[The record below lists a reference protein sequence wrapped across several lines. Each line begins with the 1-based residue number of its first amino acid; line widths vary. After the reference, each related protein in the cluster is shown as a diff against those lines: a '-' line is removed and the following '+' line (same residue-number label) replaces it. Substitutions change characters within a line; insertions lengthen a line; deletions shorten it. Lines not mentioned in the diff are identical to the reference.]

1 MARVIICAAVAAAA
15 ALSAHATHGI
25 LLVSD
30 QVDGVADP
38 QDFTRYY
45 KRALRDAYP
54 KAKVT
59 YVVWDHFT
67 QGEPT
72 FEDLRKYKVVI
83 WFTSTSG
90 DAPASD
96 PLRGNITL
104 SPSEQEAL
112 AAFLSRTPGTTT
124 LMLSGMYIAWNCVA
138 DAVRE
143 KQFYKPLFSDYLKLK
158 YPHDNFDKWITV
170 EDNWKLVGDKS
181 YPILKN
187 AYPINWRHHR
197 NFPDQL
203 EPAAGGGSAWWQ
215 DLKSKRHHRAVIRA
229 SGRKPGREEDERYQ
243 IVLFSCPF
251 ENIQHDG
258 DRAVVMKNFLEWAG
272 GWPFEEAA
280 VEPTSLGRVKALFR

>member
-15 ALSAHATHGI
+15 AFSAHATHGI

-38 QDFTRYY
+38 QLFDRYY
-45 KRALRDAYP
+45 IRALRDAYP

-59 YVVWDHFT
+59 YVVWDHWE

-104 SPSEQEAL
+104 SPSEQESL
-112 AAFLSRTPGTTT
+112 VAFLSRTPGTTT

-170 EDNWKLVGDKS
+170 EDNWKLVGEAGC
-181 YPILKN
+181 PIFKWN
-187 AYPINWRHHR
+187 TYTINWRHHR

-203 EPAAGGGSAWWQ
+203 EPAAAGGSARWE
-215 DLKSKRHHRAVIRA
+215 DPGRKRHHRAVIRA
-229 SGRKPGREEDERYQ
+229 RGEKSNGGTYK

-258 DRAVVMKNFLEWAG
+258 DRAEVMRNFLEWAG
-272 GWPFEEAA
+272 GWPFEEVA
-280 VEPTSLGRVKALFR
+280 VEPASLGRVKALFH

>member
-1 MARVIICAAVAAAA
+1 MANVVICAAVAAAA
-15 ALSAHATHGI
+15 AFSAYGTHGI

-38 QDFTRYY
+38 QLFDRYY
-45 KRALRDAYP
+45 KTALRDNDY
-54 KAKVT
+54 T
-59 YVVWDHFT
+59 YAVWDHYT

-104 SPSEQEAL
+104 SPSEQDAL
-112 AAFLSRTPGTTT
+112 VAFLSRTPGTTT

-138 DAVRE
+138 DAVHE
-143 KQFYKPLFSDYLKLK
+143 KQLYKPLFSDYLKLR
-158 YPHDNFDKWITV
+158 YPQDNFDNWITV
-170 EDNWKLVGDKS
+170 EDNWKLVGDES

-187 AYPINWRHHR
+187 TYPISWRHHR

-203 EPAAGGGSAWWQ
+203 ESAAAGGSAWWQ
-215 DLKSKRHHRAVIRA
+215 DLKSKRHHRAVIYGEGDKA
-229 SGRKPGREEDERYQ
+229 NDGKYKV
-243 IVLFSCPF
+243 VLFSCPF
-251 ENIQHDG
+251 ENIQHDV
-258 DRAVVMKNFLEWAG
+258 DRAAVMGIFMEWALK
-272 GWPFEEAA
+272 PKPDVA

>member
-1 MARVIICAAVAAAA
+1 MARLIICAAVAAAA

-30 QVDGVADP
+30 QVDGVASP
-38 QDFTRYY
+38 QDFTGYY
-45 KRALRDAYP
+45 KKALRNADP
-54 KAKVT
+54 RVT
-59 YVVWDHFT
+59 YALWDHW
-67 QGEPT
+67 QYGEPT

-104 SPSEQEAL
+104 SPSEQESL

-143 KQFYKPLFSDYLKLK
+143 KQLYKPLFSDYLKLK

-170 EDNWKLVGDKS
+170 EDNWKLVGETGC
-181 YPILKN
+181 PIFKGN
-187 AYPINWRHHR
+187 TYAINWRHHR

-203 EPAAGGGSAWWQ
+203 EPAAGGGSARWE
-215 DLKSKRHHRAVIRA
+215 DAGRKRHHRAVIRA
-229 SGRKPGREEDERYQ
+229 RGKKANGGTYN

-258 DRAVVMKNFLEWAG
+258 DRVAVMRNFLDWAG
-272 GWPFEEAA
+272 GWPFEEVA

>member
-38 QDFTRYY
+38 QEFIRYY
-45 KRALRDAYP
+45 KKALRDAYP
-54 KAKVT
+54 QAKVT
-59 YVVWDHFT
+59 YVVWDHYKL
-67 QGEPT
+67 GEPT

-96 PLRGNITL
+96 PLSGNITL
-104 SPSEQEAL
+104 SPSEQESL
-112 AAFLSRTPGTTT
+112 TAFLSRTPGTTT

-143 KQFYKPLFSDYLKLK
+143 KQLYKPLFSDYLKLK
-158 YPHDNFDKWITV
+158 YPHDNFDKWIMV
-170 EDNWKLVGDKS
+170 EDNWRLVGEAGC
-181 YPILKN
+181 PIFKGN
-187 AYPINWRHHR
+187 TYTINWRQHR

-203 EPAAGGGSAWWQ
+203 EPAAAGGSAWWQ
-215 DLKSKRHHRAVIRA
+215 DLKSKRHHRAVIRGEGEKA
-229 SGRKPGREEDERYQ
+229 NGGTYK

-258 DRAVVMKNFLEWAG
+258 DRRRVVEC
-272 GWPFEEAA
+272 
-280 VEPTSLGRVKALFR
+280 VEIVEVGEQRKRRLVLQVLK

>member
-1 MARVIICAAVAAAA
+1 MAKVVICAAVAAAA

-38 QDFTRYY
+38 QLFDRYY
-45 KRALRDAYP
+45 KTALRDNG
-54 KAKVT
+54 KT
-59 YVVWDHFT
+59 YAVWDHYE

-96 PLRGNITL
+96 PLRGSITL
-104 SPSEQEAL
+104 SPAEQEAL
-112 AAFLSRTPGTTT
+112 VAFLSRTPGTTT

-138 DAVRE
+138 DAVHE
-143 KQFYKPLFSDYLKLK
+143 KQLYKPLFSDYLKLK
-158 YPHDNFDKWITV
+158 YPKDNFDNWITV
-170 EDNWKLVGDKS
+170 EDNWKLVGNETDPIVKNT
-181 YPILKN
+181 YPIS
-187 AYPINWRHHR
+187 WRHHR

-203 EPAAGGGSAWWQ
+203 ESAAAGGSAWWQ
-215 DLKSKRHHRAVIRA
+215 DLKGGRHHRAVIHNEGDKANDGKYRV
-229 SGRKPGREEDERYQ
+229 
-243 IVLFSCPF
+243 VLFSCPF
-251 ENIQHDG
+251 ENIQHDV
-258 DRAVVMKNFLEWAG
+258 DRAEVMANFLEWAG
-272 GWPFEEAA
+272 KLEVKA